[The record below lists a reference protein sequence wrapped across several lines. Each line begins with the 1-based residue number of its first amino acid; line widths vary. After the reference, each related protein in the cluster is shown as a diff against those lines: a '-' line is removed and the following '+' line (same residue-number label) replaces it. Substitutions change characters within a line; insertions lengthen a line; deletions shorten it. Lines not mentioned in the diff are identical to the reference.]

1 MALERKEEKGR
12 NVLLGEDIIINNCE
26 TMIDS
31 R

>member
-12 NVLLGEDIIINNCE
+12 NVLLREDIIINNCE
-26 TMIDS
+26 TIIDS